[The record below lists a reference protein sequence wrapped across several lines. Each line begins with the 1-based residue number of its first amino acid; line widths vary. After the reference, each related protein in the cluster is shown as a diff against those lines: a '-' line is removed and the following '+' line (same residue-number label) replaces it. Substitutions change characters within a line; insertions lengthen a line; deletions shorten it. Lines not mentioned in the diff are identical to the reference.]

1 MNDDVLSRRA
11 ALFLFGIVVFTWGI
25 NWALTKIIVNSVN
38 PIWTTAIRS
47 AIASVVL
54 LVVLLL
60 RRQLVVP
67 KVGDIPVILAIA
79 VLHMVGFSTLVA
91 YGVRYVPVG
100 RSIVLAYTTPLWV
113 APAAWLFLKEP
124 LGLSRLG
131 GIIVGLAGVA
141 MLFNPTSF
149 NWHDPRAL
157 LGNGLIMLAAL
168 CWAGSIIYVRAHRWI
183 STPFQLVFWETVL
196 ATIILTVLG
205 YSTVGAPKI
214 TWTTALMTEFLFAGV
229 CGTALAY
236 WAMAMVNRSLPAT
249 STALGMLATPIV
261 GIGCSI
267 LFLGEPLSGTLLT
280 AMTLVIAGI
289 AMGTVRLQGRK
300 AAQPS
305 T

>member
-1 MNDDVLSRRA
+1 MSDDVLSRRT
-11 ALFLFGIVVFTWGI
+11 ALFLFAIVVFTWGI
-25 NWALTKIIVNSVN
+25 NWVLTKIIVNSVH

-47 AIASVVL
+47 ATASVVL

-60 RRQLVVP
+60 RRQLIVP

-124 LGLSRLG
+124 LDVPRLG
-131 GIIVGLAGVA
+131 GIVVGLAGVA
-141 MLFNPTSF
+141 LLFNPLSF

-157 LGNGLIMLAAL
+157 LGNGLIMLAAM

-196 ATIILTVLG
+196 AAVILSLLG
-205 YSTVGAPKI
+205 YATVGVPEI
-214 TWTTALMTEFLFAGV
+214 NWTTALVAEFFFAGV
-229 CGTALAY
+229 GGTALAY

-261 GIGCSI
+261 GIGCSA
-267 LFLGEPLSGTLLT
+267 LWLGEPLSGTLL
-280 AMTLVIAGI
+280 AASTLVIVGI
-289 AMGTVRLQGRK
+289 VMGTVRFPWRR
-300 AAQPS
+300 AAQPGA
-305 T
+305 

>member
-1 MNDDVLSRRA
+1 MSNDVLPRRT
-11 ALFLFGIVVFTWGI
+11 ALFLFAIVVFTWGI

-38 PIWTTAIRS
+38 PVWTTAIRS

-60 RRQLVVP
+60 RKQLIVP
-67 KVGDIPVILAIA
+67 KAGDIPVILAIA

-124 LGLSRLG
+124 LDMRRLG
-131 GIIVGLAGVA
+131 GILTGLAGVA
-141 MLFNPTSF
+141 LLFNPLSF

-168 CWAGSIIYVRAHRWI
+168 CWAGSIVYVRAHRWI
-183 STPFQLVFWETVL
+183 STPFQLVFWETLL
-196 ATIILTVLG
+196 ATVILTVLG
-205 YSTVGAPKI
+205 YTTVGVPDI
-214 TWTTALMTEFLFAGV
+214 NWTAALVTEFLFAGV

-249 STALGMLATPIV
+249 TTALGMLATPIV
-261 GIGCSI
+261 GIGCSA
-267 LFLGEPLSGTLLT
+267 LWLGESLGGTLLA

-289 AMGTVRLQGRK
+289 VMGTVRFPLRRVT
-300 AAQPS
+300 QPG